1 MEGEDLSC
9 ADLGI
14 TPDMDI
20 FLGNEYSL
28 TKSYIEKWN
37 TLRQWLIKNPEPPKD
52 WDPIHKSDKDR
63 MLEQIWY
70 DWKFEVIDMEREIHF
85 ERSKILRKHHAPKV
99 ECWNWLTLA
108 PKPMLRFEDA
118 ERLGQYCEK
127 LMDPRTIQ
135 SCQWVVE
142 CGKSEDTPNIHCHIL
157 YRHKNRGLSTNFK
170 RDACNLFKRMF
181 KDRESII
188 KWSTPKGSGWV
199 NKVFRSTNNPDYKQM
214 VQDKRDYMNNFE
226 KSATHENFMDLNIN
240 GGF

>member
-9 ADLGI
+9 MELGI
-14 TPDMDI
+14 KPEWDI
-20 FLGNEYSL
+20 YLDKEYSL
-28 TKSYIEKWN
+28 TKSYVDAWN
-37 TLRQWLIKNPEPPKD
+37 AYCLWINDNPEPKYTD
-52 WDPIHKSDKDR
+52 NETNYMD
-63 MLEQIWY
+63 WY
-70 DWKFEVIDMEREIHF
+70 DERRIKEMLISD
-85 ERSKILRKHHAPKV
+85 ERLKILRKHHAPKV

-170 RDACNLFKRMF
+170 RDACNLFKRHF

-199 NKVFRSTNNPDYKQM
+199 NKVFRSTNNPDYQQM
-214 VQDKRDYMNNFE
+214 VNDKRDYMNNFN